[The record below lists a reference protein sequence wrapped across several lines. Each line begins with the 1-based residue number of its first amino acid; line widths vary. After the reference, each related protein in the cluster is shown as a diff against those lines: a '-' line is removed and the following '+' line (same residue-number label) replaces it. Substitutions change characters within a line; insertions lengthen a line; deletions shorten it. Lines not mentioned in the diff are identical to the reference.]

1 MAQCFRSGGRRR
13 SPLNWALS
21 YKRSISLKKFF
32 QIVFGLVSI
41 AALGWGSVELLRFVW
56 KLFSTVEPALG
67 AALVAASAT
76 VLVSVLSVLLSKRSE
91 SKALIA
97 SQLREKKVPVYEKI
111 VNHIFLIT
119 FADKLGKQPPTE
131 EENIQF
137 FANTTTELIIWG
149 SKEIVDAFG
158 DFRFQIMKITEST
171 DPKVVLASVE
181 DLLLAIRKD
190 LGHNHQ
196 ISNEGSCYACISM
209 TLKTT

>member
-1 MAQCFRSGGRRR
+1 
-13 SPLNWALS
+13 
-21 YKRSISLKKFF
+21 SISLKKFF

-41 AALGWGSVELLRFVW
+41 AVLVWGTFELLRFIW

-76 VLVSVLSVLLSKRSE
+76 VLVSVLSVLLSKKSE

-131 EENIQF
+131 AENIQF

-149 SKEIVDAFG
+149 SKDIVDAFG

-171 DPKVVLASVE
+171 DPKVVMASVE

-190 LGHNHQ
+190 LGHNHPNFKRGQ
-196 ISNEGSCYACISM
+196 LLRLYINDIEDHI
-209 TLKTT
+209 K

>member
-1 MAQCFRSGGRRR
+1 MRC
-13 SPLNWALS
+13 SPLNRALS

-41 AALGWGSVELLRFVW
+41 AALGWGSVEFLRFVW

-131 EENIQF
+131 EGNIQF

-190 LGHNHQ
+190 LGHNHPNFKRGQ
-196 ISNEGSCYACISM
+196 LLRLYINDIEDYI
-209 TLKTT
+209 K

>member
-1 MAQCFRSGGRRR
+1 M
-13 SPLNWALS
+13 
-21 YKRSISLKKFF
+21 KKVF
-32 QIVFGLVSI
+32 QIAVGLVL
-41 AALGWGSVELLRFVW
+41 AAGIGWGAIELLKFIW
-56 KLFSTVEPALG
+56 QLFSTVEPALG

-76 VLVSVLSVLLSKRSE
+76 VLVSVLSVLLSKKSE

-111 VNHIFLIT
+111 VSHIFLIT

-131 EENIQF
+131 EENIKF

-158 DFRFQIMKITEST
+158 DFRFQIMKITEDT
-171 DPKVVLASVE
+171 DPKVVMASVE

-190 LGHNHQ
+190 LGHNHPNFKRGQ
-196 ISNEGSCYACISM
+196 LLRLYINDIEEYI
-209 TLKTT
+209 K

>member
-1 MAQCFRSGGRRR
+1 M
-13 SPLNWALS
+13 
-21 YKRSISLKKFF
+21 KKFF

-41 AALGWGSVELLRFVW
+41 AVLVWGTFELLRFIW

-76 VLVSVLSVLLSKRSE
+76 VLGFCFVRYFCQKKSE

-131 EENIQF
+131 AENIQF

-149 SKEIVDAFG
+149 SKDIVDAFG

-171 DPKVVLASVE
+171 DPKVVMASVE

-190 LGHNHQ
+190 LGHNHPNFKRGQ
-196 ISNEGSCYACISM
+196 LLRLYINDIEDHI
-209 TLKTT
+209 K